1 VPQHA
6 AAQHNTL
13 QRGGTEA
20 DPIGRADRLRGRRV
34 AAVPSRTDLGSYGAV
49 VGGAVVGGAVV
60 GGAGVGG
67 AGVGGAAV
75 GAENVPAT
83 GGGPPSCN
91 VPV

>member
-1 VPQHA
+1 MPQHA

-20 DPIGRADRLRGRRV
+20 GPIGPADRLRGPRV

-60 GGAGVGG
+60 G
-67 AGVGGAAV
+67 
-75 GAENVPAT
+75 AENVPAT
-83 GGGPPSCN
+83 GGGPPSYN